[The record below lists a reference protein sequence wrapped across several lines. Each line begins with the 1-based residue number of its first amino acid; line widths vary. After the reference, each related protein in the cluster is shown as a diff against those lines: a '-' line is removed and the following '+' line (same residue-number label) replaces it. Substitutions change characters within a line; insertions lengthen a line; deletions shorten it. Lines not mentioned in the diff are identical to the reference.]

1 MTRTPKL
8 STNMLNSGVARWRGR
23 KRAPKQAQTLISGV
37 VVAVAGRRWAK
48 PQKRA
53 VVLAF
58 RAGGT
63 VRPKGWE
70 KFILKGGIPKKQ
82 LLRL

>member
-23 KRAPKQAQTLISGV
+23 KRALKRVQTLISGV
-37 VVAVAGRRWAK
+37 VVVVAGRRWAK

-58 RAGGT
+58 RAGGVLVVET
-63 VRPKGWE
+63 E
-70 KFILKGGIPKKQ
+70 KTIVFGVGAVSLGQ
-82 LLRL
+82 